1 MKFEKQ
7 TTYPKI
13 SVIIPNF
20 NYGNYIEET
29 ICSVINQNYQNL
41 ELIVIDGGSI
51 DNSVEI
57 IKKYQSKINY
67 WISESDAGQADAIN
81 RGLQVATGEYV
92 AFINSDDTYL
102 PNAFNEIFSSKKSLK
117 CDFIYGDVLIGEN
130 IINSKPNRTK
140 KNDFNLFSLIQF
152 YYSAAYIIPSQSVFI
167 KREFLIKNNVNSL
180 NINLNY
186 CMDLDWYCRIS
197 RCKPKV
203 YKYQKIH
210 SFFRTNENT
219 KTVKQ
224 AKKMEEEALEIAFLY
239 LKDLSEVDFKIFFSN
254 RFIYLVLNKIYQKK
268 INPNLLMLIRLIFK
282 TNFIALENRK
292 FLGVFKSTLL
302 KNK

>member
-13 SVIIPNF
+13 SVIIPNY

-41 ELIVIDGGSI
+41 ELIVIDGGST

-81 RGLQVATGEYV
+81 RGLQVATGDYL

-102 PNAFNEIFSSKKSLK
+102 SNAFNEIFSSKKSLES
-117 CDFIYGDVLIGEN
+117 DFIYGDVMIGEEVLK
-130 IINSKPNRTK
+130 SKPNRTN

-152 YYSAAYIIPSQSVFI
+152 YYSAAYVIPSQSVFI
-167 KREFLIKNNVNSL
+167 KREFLLKNKLNSL
-180 NINLNY
+180 NTNLHF

-203 YKYQKIH
+203 YKYKKIH
-210 SFFRTNENT
+210 SFFRINENT

-224 AKKMEEEALEIAFLY
+224 SFKMKEEAMKIAFYYIEFLSVQEKNHFFRIRLLEFILY
-239 LKDLSEVDFKIFFSN
+239 
-254 RFIYLVLNKIYQKK
+254 KIYHLELK
-268 INPNLLMLIRLIFK
+268 PNLYFLIKIIYK
-282 TNFIALENRK
+282 TNFFAIKDRR
-292 FLGVFKSTLL
+292 FLGLIKKQVLFK
-302 KNK
+302 

>member
-13 SVIIPNF
+13 SVIIPNY

-41 ELIVIDGGSI
+41 ELIVIDGGST

-81 RGLQVATGEYV
+81 RGLQVATGDYV

-102 PNAFNEIFSSKKSLK
+102 SNSFNEIFSSKKSLES
-117 CDFIYGDVLIGEN
+117 DFIYGDVMIGEEV
-130 IINSKPNRTK
+130 IKSKPNRTN
-140 KNDFNLFSLIQF
+140 KNDFNLFLLIQF

-167 KREFLIKNNVNSL
+167 KREFLLKNKLNSL
-180 NINLNY
+180 NINLHY

-203 YKYQKIH
+203 YKYKKIH
-210 SFFRTNENT
+210 SFFRINENT

-224 AKKMEEEALEIAFLY
+224 SFKMKEEAMKIAFY
-239 LKDLSEVDFKIFFSN
+239 YIEFLSVQEKNHFFRIRLLEFILFKIYHFQLKPSLYFLIKI
-254 RFIYLVLNKIYQKK
+254 IY
-268 INPNLLMLIRLIFK
+268 K
-282 TNFIALENRK
+282 TNFFAIKDRR
-292 FLGVFKSTLL
+292 FLGLVKQSIFK
-302 KNK
+302 N

>member
-13 SVIIPNF
+13 SVIIPNY

-41 ELIVIDGGSI
+41 ELIVIDGGST

-81 RGLQVATGEYV
+81 RGLQVATGDYV

-102 PNAFNEIFSSKKSLK
+102 SNAFNEIFSSKKSLES
-117 CDFIYGDVLIGEN
+117 DFIYGDVMIGKDLL
-130 IINSKPNRTK
+130 NSKPNKTN

-167 KREFLIKNNVNSL
+167 KREFLLKNNVNSL
-180 NINLNY
+180 NINLHY

-197 RCKPKV
+197 QFKPKV
-203 YKYQKIH
+203 YKYKKIH
-210 SFFRTNENT
+210 SFFRINENT
-219 KTVKQ
+219 KTGKHSL
-224 AKKMEEEALEIAFLY
+224 KMKEEALKIAYFYLDNLSVLEKKYFFHIRLLEFILY
-239 LKDLSEVDFKIFFSN
+239 
-254 RFIYLVLNKIYQKK
+254 KIYHLELK
-268 INPNLLMLIRLIFK
+268 PNLYFLIKIIYK
-282 TNFIALENRK
+282 TNFFAIKDRR
-292 FLGVFKSTLL
+292 FLGLVKQSIF
-302 KNK
+302 NN